1 MNNLYLEENI
11 TTLEH
16 LRNVSTNDSWEKI
29 TALKHVPKQMI
40 CDYVKIS
47 VASQSFGLE
56 TNPYEESKATLLGDI
71 HKVRRYFAYVI
82 GNVKEVSY
90 LDRNA
95 VSLAIVEM
103 RRTYDDDGNV
113 LNNIHNYLR
122 TFCLKNKVNTSDDH
136 EKQRN
141 KWREEL
147 DALNRTN
154 QSRSEEVERYRNQCR
169 IAEEDIVLYER
180 RYKNLLSQKSQI
192 QKESADLI
200 ERARNMAMIHGNS
213 NWTEL
218 HEKARRMQSD
228 HEKGVRNVEVDLE
241 KRRQVLQTKKKQCLD
256 LETKL
261 DYTMKHIQDLNE
273 FLKLDLNDEHRKL
286 NVKYGR
292 GILLYG
298 PPGTGKIQRIN
309 LERFFVCSR

>member
-16 LRNVSTNDSWEKI
+16 LHNVSANDSWEKI

-40 CDYVKIS
+40 CDYMKIS
-47 VASQSFGLE
+47 AASKSFARE

-82 GNVKEVSY
+82 GNLKKESY

-95 VSLAIVEM
+95 VNLAITEM
-103 RRTYDDDGNV
+103 RRTFDDDGNV

-122 TFCLKNKVNTSDDH
+122 TFCLENKVNTPDDH

-147 DALNRTN
+147 DTLNRTI
-154 QSRSEEVERYRNQCR
+154 QPRSEEVKRCR
-169 IAEEDIVLYER
+169 MECKNAEESIILYER
-180 RYKNLLSQKSQI
+180 HYTNLLSRESQNE
-192 QKESADLI
+192 KESADLI
-200 ERARNMAMIHGNS
+200 ERAVKMATLHSNS
-213 NWTEL
+213 NWIEL

-228 HEKGVRNVEVDLE
+228 YKKDVKNAEIDLE
-241 KRRQVLQTKKKQCLD
+241 KRRQALQTKKKQCLD

-261 DYTMKHIQDLNE
+261 DHAKNHMNDLNE
-273 FLKLDLNDEHRKL
+273 FLQLDLTDEHRKL

-298 PPGTGKIQRIN
+298 PPGTG
-309 LERFFVCSR
+309 

>member
-1 MNNLYLEENI
+1 MSI
-11 TTLEH
+11 
-16 LRNVSTNDSWEKI
+16 NDSWEKI
-29 TALKHVPKQMI
+29 GTLKHVPKQMI
-40 CDYVKIS
+40 CDYMQIS
-47 VASQSFGLE
+47 AASKSFARE
-56 TNPYEESKATLLGDI
+56 KNPYEESKATLLGDI

-82 GNVKEVSY
+82 GNLKQISY
-90 LDRNA
+90 LDREA
-95 VSLAIVEM
+95 VNLAITEI

-122 TFCLKNKVNTSDDH
+122 TFCLKNKVNTPEDH
-136 EKQRN
+136 ETQRN

-154 QSRSEEVERYRNQCR
+154 QPRSEEVERCR
-169 IAEEDIVLYER
+169 KECKTAEENIMLYER
-180 RYKNLLSQKSQI
+180 RYKNLLCQEPQI

-200 ERARNMAMIHGNS
+200 ERARNMAMIHGNN

-218 HEKARRMQSD
+218 HEKGKRLQND
-228 HEKGVRNVEVDLE
+228 HKKGVKNAEIDLE
-241 KRRQVLQTKKKQCLD
+241 KKRQELQTKKKHCLD

-261 DYTMKHIQDLNE
+261 ECTMKHIQDLTE

-292 GILLYG
+292 GLLLYG
-298 PPGTGKIQRIN
+298 PPGTGMIQQLSN
-309 LERFFVCSR
+309 NHE